1 MDKDASV
8 WYYPTHEMA
17 KCEICNKKKTIVMCG
32 RHRQTVNVARRG
44 SMGLRGHKS
53 PKMIQPNTRKV
64 KIVIQGPKADKR
76 IKPTDKSAKSSK
88 TVSVRMCMACYKKYR
103 ANQGFK
109 AKVLASL
116 C

>member
-1 MDKDASV
+1 
-8 WYYPTHEMA
+8 MA
-17 KCEICNKKKTIVMCG
+17 KCEICNKKKTIVKCG

-53 PKMIQPNTRKV
+53 PKKIEPNVRKV
-64 KIVIQGPKADKR
+64 KIMIPAPKADKR
-76 IKPTDKSAKSSK
+76 AKSADKSKKTVAKTTK
-88 TVSVRMCMACYKKYR
+88 TVSVKMCMACYKKYR
-103 ANQGFK
+103 VNQGFK

>member
-1 MDKDASV
+1 
-8 WYYPTHEMA
+8 MA

-53 PKMIQPNTRKV
+53 PKLIQPNTRKV
-64 KIVIQGPKADKR
+64 KIMIPAPKADKR
-76 IKPTDKSAKSSK
+76 AKASDKSKKSASK
-88 TVSVRMCMACYKKYR
+88 QVSVRMCMACYKKYR

-116 C
+116 CSA